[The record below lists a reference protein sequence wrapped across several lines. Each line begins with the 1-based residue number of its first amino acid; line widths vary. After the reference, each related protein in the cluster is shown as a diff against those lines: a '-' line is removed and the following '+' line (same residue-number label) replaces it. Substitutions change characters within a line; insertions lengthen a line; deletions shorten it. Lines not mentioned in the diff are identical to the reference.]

1 MTDYPAMF
9 QPNEK
14 LAVAFRLPMVS
25 LKFRPWEGPSLQHDF
40 GNKPLVEL
48 DGTGMFAE
56 LAIQR
61 MAEAAGW
68 EARWV
73 CTYGSKSEGPRY
85 LTCWSDARLDDQVN
99 VPLDAD
105 RHDLLAKIAKQNNN
119 SYSGCW
125 DVLAWKGERTLFIQ
139 AKHNKVDHIR
149 ATQLQWRW
157 AALRAGLKSDDF
169 VVAQWEFDERQ
180 HAAVL

>member
-9 QPNEK
+9 EPNEK

-68 EARWV
+68 SAVWV
-73 CTYGSKSEGPRY
+73 CTYGAKGQEPRY
-85 LTCWSDARLDDQVN
+85 LTNWSDAPLDHQVGM
-99 VPLDAD
+99 PLDAC
-105 RHDLLAKIAKQNNN
+105 RYELLAKIVMENHGA
-119 SYSGCW
+119 YSGCW
-125 DVLAWKGERTLFIQ
+125 DVLAWKGERTLFIE
-139 AKHNKVDHIR
+139 AKHDKVDHIR
-149 ATQLQWRW
+149 TTQLQWQW
-157 AALRAGLKSDDF
+157 AALRAGLPPESF
-169 VVAQWEFDERQ
+169 VVAQWEFG
-180 HAAVL
+180 